1 MFVALSYLL
10 PGRRAQASC
19 GRRACKRLNPAIWRE
34 LALVQVWRDALN
46 RCAPGS
52 LDSRSPEPAT
62 CAPSA
67 HRRNMLCASAR
78 TEARVALQATWQLV
92 GATASLSRLAEIT
105 ARFAHSTSAALMY
118 NEQQSA
124 LSSTNVLVHTPT
136 PKSFKPHARV
146 PARSHT
152 SLSAMKSRGKTWST
166 HLGSTRLVQTV
177 KDCHAPVKATPGQAL
192 VPQASPVQASSS
204 SKQYQDGP
212 SNSVSGLSSPSSCQP
227 AECSFGSSL
236 AAGGARPSLPFILP
250 PEISTSEHIR
260 LSRCVLGN

>member
-1 MFVALSYLL
+1 MGTHNTARWCRQVCWQTVAPVFVALSYLL

-124 LSSTNVLVHTPT
+124 QMSWFTH
-136 PKSFKPHARV
+136 PHPRV
-146 PARSHT
+146 
-152 SLSAMKSRGKTWST
+152 
-166 HLGSTRLVQTV
+166 
-177 KDCHAPVKATPGQAL
+177 
-192 VPQASPVQASSS
+192 
-204 SKQYQDGP
+204 
-212 SNSVSGLSSPSSCQP
+212 SSPMHACQQ
-227 AECSFGSSL
+227 GL
-236 AAGGARPSLPFILP
+236 IHR
-250 PEISTSEHIR
+250 
-260 LSRCVLGN
+260 